1 MLRCGVGTAVCWIK
15 LQLCLCVMY
24 SQLCQSQR
32 AWSES
37 WKEVAVSTC
46 HGDLECYPTWVLSR
60 KRLSFWQAVVFLHEA
75 AFWELWPGHNLLAF
89 AGEEREQKCC
99 GNSSAPL
106 PNAGSVCFLKCVK
119 CLEKCQNRQT
129 YLSEA
134 MAGLR
139 LCAAVSQHLDEFIGC
154 GWALGAGLSPFQQA
168 AGEEAQQKTH
178 SQHLVDTQ
186 CVGSLA
192 AAPAEVL
199 LLLPEAD
206 SSSFWTCVRK

>member
-1 MLRCGVGTAVCWIK
+1 M
-15 LQLCLCVMY
+15 
-24 SQLCQSQR
+24 
-32 AWSES
+32 
-37 WKEVAVSTC
+37 
-46 HGDLECYPTWVLSR
+46 
-60 KRLSFWQAVVFLHEA
+60 
-75 AFWELWPGHNLLAF
+75 
-89 AGEEREQKCC
+89 
-99 GNSSAPL
+99 

-206 SSSFWTCVRK
+206 SSSF